1 MIFELEGER
10 VIQNIAAIIQAV
22 VSIINIAFVAV
33 IFVRDK
39 LWKTAYAQKEKEEF
53 WYRETVLN
61 RGLDTLDACFTEIEN
76 ILNRANVYNIKL
88 SDENEQQIK
97 ELVMEVKRQVFI
109 LKRGV
114 WDYTK
119 LFDTTFSNKIKARM
133 ENLED
138 MITVGL
144 QTCYLAT
151 EDTGLV
157 VSELNNC
164 RYGIVSDLY
173 NFDMKKTK

>member
-1 MIFELEGER
+1 M
-10 VIQNIAAIIQAV
+10 
-22 VSIINIAFVAV
+22 
-33 IFVRDK
+33 
-39 LWKTAYAQKEKEEF
+39 
-53 WYRETVLN
+53 
-61 RGLDTLDACFTEIEN
+61 GL
-76 ILNRANVYNIKL
+76 Y
-88 SDENEQQIK
+88 
-97 ELVMEVKRQVFI
+97 
-109 LKRGV
+109 
-114 WDYTK
+114 K

>member
-1 MIFELEGER
+1 MIQD
-10 VIQNIAAIIQAV
+10 VAAIIQAV

-39 LWKTAYAQKEKEEF
+39 LWKTVYAQKEKEEF

-97 ELVMEVKRQVFI
+97 ELVMEVKSQVFI

-119 LFDTTFSNKIKARM
+119 LFDTTSSETCINKGCFIFSK
-133 ENLED
+133 
-138 MITVGL
+138 
-144 QTCYLAT
+144 
-151 EDTGLV
+151 
-157 VSELNNC
+157 
-164 RYGIVSDLY
+164 
-173 NFDMKKTK
+173 

>member
-10 VIQNIAAIIQAV
+10 VIQNVAAIIQAV

-88 SDENEQQIK
+88 SDEE
-97 ELVMEVKRQVFI
+97 
-109 LKRGV
+109 
-114 WDYTK
+114 
-119 LFDTTFSNKIKARM
+119 
-133 ENLED
+133 
-138 MITVGL
+138 
-144 QTCYLAT
+144 
-151 EDTGLV
+151 
-157 VSELNNC
+157 
-164 RYGIVSDLY
+164 
-173 NFDMKKTK
+173 

>member
-1 MIFELEGER
+1 M
-10 VIQNIAAIIQAV
+10 
-22 VSIINIAFVAV
+22 
-33 IFVRDK
+33 
-39 LWKTAYAQKEKEEF
+39 KTAYAQKEKEEF

-114 WDYTK
+114 WDYT
-119 LFDTTFSNKIKARM
+119 N
-133 ENLED
+133 
-138 MITVGL
+138 
-144 QTCYLAT
+144 YLIQHLAI
-151 EDTGLV
+151 
-157 VSELNNC
+157 
-164 RYGIVSDLY
+164 R
-173 NFDMKKTK
+173 